1 MDKVRD
7 EPLKENPRMTE
18 HVKNRV
24 LVTGA
29 AGFIGSHLCE
39 TLINNGSKVVGL
51 IGPTCDTRWIENLDM
66 TLIRG
71 DLADKISLMRAVRG
85 INLVYHLAGIV
96 GGSKCEKIFKTNYEG
111 TKNLVDACLENGAN
125 IDRFLF
131 VSSHAVMGPTQ
142 KDKLYNE
149 DMECQ
154 PVSDYGKSKLM
165 AEQYLQ
171 SINGRL
177 PHTIV
182 RLPIVFGPRSF
193 RGFFSV
199 YKLLKKRLHFN
210 FGKGESNV
218 GYILD
223 MVDGMIDASQSQ
235 NAIGKAYFLG
245 DKKTYSLNEMF
256 DAIQKAVGKKA
267 VKIKVP
273 YFIAYL
279 FAASSELYAKMNGS
293 QVLLYRKDFKYP
305 FWRMDVS
312 KAEKDFG
319 FKTKIPFEEGL
330 KITADWYK
338 ENGFL

>member
-1 MDKVRD
+1 MNVQS
-7 EPLKENPRMTE
+7 N
-18 HVKNRV
+18 NRI

-29 AGFIGSHLCE
+29 AGFVGSHLCE
-39 TLINNGSKVVGL
+39 TLIKNGCEIVGL
-51 IGPTCDTRWIENLDM
+51 IGPTCDTQWIKNLDM
-66 TLIRG
+66 TFIRG
-71 DLADKISLMRAVRG
+71 DITDKKSLLKAVCGVNR
-85 INLVYHLAGIV
+85 VYHLAGML
-96 GGSKCEKIFKTNYEG
+96 GSANSDAIFKNNYEG
-111 TKNLVDACLENGAN
+111 TKNLVDACLENGTKF
-125 IDRFLF
+125 DRFLF
-131 VSSHAVMGPTQ
+131 VSSHAVMGPTP

-149 DMECQ
+149 DMECH
-154 PVSDYGKSKLM
+154 PVSDYGRSKLL

-171 SINGRL
+171 STNGQL

-199 YKLLKKRLHFN
+199 YQLLEKRLHFN

-218 GYILD
+218 GFVQD

-235 NAIGKAYFLG
+235 KTIGKAYFIG

-256 DAIQKAVGKKA
+256 EAIQKTIGKKTI
-267 VKIKVP
+267 KITTP
-273 YFIAYL
+273 YFVAYI
-279 FAASSELYAKMNGS
+279 FAAFSELYAKMSGG
-293 QVLLYRKDFKYP
+293 QVLLFRKDFKYP

-319 FKTKIPFEEGL
+319 FKTKVPLEEGL

-338 ENGFL
+338 KNGFL

>member
-1 MDKVRD
+1 M
-7 EPLKENPRMTE
+7 NGQN
-18 HVKNRV
+18 HNRI

-29 AGFIGSHLCE
+29 AGFVGSHLCE
-39 TLINNGSKVVGL
+39 TLVKNGKEVVGL

-71 DLADKISLMRAVRG
+71 DLTDKKSLLKAVRG
-85 INLVYHLAGIV
+85 VNQIYHLAGML
-96 GGSKCEKIFKTNYEG
+96 GSANSDAIFKNNYEG
-111 TKNLVDACLENGAN
+111 TKNLVDACLENGVKL
-125 IDRFLF
+125 DRFLF
-131 VSSHAVMGPTQ
+131 VSSHAVMGPTP

-149 DMECQ
+149 DMECH
-154 PVSDYGKSKLM
+154 PVSDYGKSKLL

-171 SINGRL
+171 SINGQL
-177 PHTIV
+177 PHTTV

-193 RGFFSV
+193 KGLFSV

-218 GYILD
+218 GFVQD

-235 NAIGKAYFLG
+235 KTVGKAYFIG
-245 DKKTYSLNEMF
+245 DEKTYSLNEIF
-256 DAIQKAVGKKA
+256 EAIQKALGKKA
-267 VKIKVP
+267 VKIKIP

-279 FAASSELYAKMNGS
+279 FAASSELYAKMNGG
-293 QVLLYRKDFKYP
+293 QVLLFRKDFKYP

-319 FKTKIPFEEGL
+319 FKTKIPLDVGL
-330 KITADWYK
+330 KITADWYR

>member
-1 MDKVRD
+1 
-7 EPLKENPRMTE
+7 MTE
-18 HVKNRV
+18 HTKNIA

-29 AGFIGSHLCE
+29 AGFVGSHLCE
-39 TLINNGSKVVGL
+39 TLIKNGWEVVGL
-51 IGPTCDTRWIENLDM
+51 VGPTCDIRWIENLDM
-66 TLIRG
+66 TLIKG
-71 DLADKISLMRAVRG
+71 DLMDKKSLLKAVRG
-85 INLVYHLAGIV
+85 VNRVYHLAGML
-96 GGSKCEKIFKTNYEG
+96 GGSKSDLIFRTNYEG
-111 TKNLVDACLENGAN
+111 TKNLVDVCVENGTKLN
-125 IDRFLF
+125 RFLF
-131 VSSHAVMGPTQ
+131 VSSHAVMGPTP

-154 PVSDYGKSKLM
+154 PVSDYGKSKLL

-171 SINGRL
+171 SINGQL

-193 RGFFSV
+193 KGFFSV

-210 FGKGESNV
+210 FGKGECNIGFV
-218 GYILD
+218 QD
-223 MVDGMIDASQSQ
+223 MVDGMIDASLSQ
-235 NAIGKAYFLG
+235 NTIGKSYFLG
-245 DKKTYSLNEMF
+245 NRKIYSLNEIF
-256 DAIQKAVGKKA
+256 EAIQKALGKKA
-267 VKIKVP
+267 IKIMTP

-279 FAASSELYAKMNGS
+279 FAASSELYAKMSGG
-293 QVLLYRKDFKYP
+293 QALLFRKDFKHP

-319 FKTKIPFEEGL
+319 FKTKIPFEEGF

>member
-1 MDKVRD
+1 
-7 EPLKENPRMTE
+7 MTE
-18 HVKNRV
+18 HTKNIA

-29 AGFIGSHLCE
+29 AGFVGSHLCE
-39 TLINNGSKVVGL
+39 TLIKNGWEVVGL
-51 IGPTCDTRWIENLDM
+51 VGPTCDIRWIENLDM
-66 TLIRG
+66 TLIKG
-71 DLADKISLMRAVRG
+71 DLTDKKSLLKAVRG
-85 INLVYHLAGIV
+85 VNRVYHLAGML
-96 GGSKCEKIFKTNYEG
+96 GGSKSDLIFRTNYEG
-111 TKNLVDACLENGAN
+111 TKNLVDACVENGTKLN
-125 IDRFLF
+125 RFLF
-131 VSSHAVMGPTQ
+131 VSSHAVMGPTP

-154 PVSDYGKSKLM
+154 PVSDYGKSKLL

-171 SINGRL
+171 SINGQL

-193 RGFFSV
+193 KGFFSV

-210 FGKGESNV
+210 FGKGECNIGFV
-218 GYILD
+218 QE
-223 MVDGMIDASQSQ
+223 MVDGMIVASLSQ
-235 NAIGKAYFLG
+235 NTIGKSYFLG
-245 DKKTYSLNEMF
+245 NRKIYSLNEIF
-256 DAIQKAVGKKA
+256 EAIQKALGKKA
-267 VKIKVP
+267 IKITTP

-279 FAASSELYAKMNGS
+279 FAASSELYAKMSGG
-293 QVLLYRKDFKYP
+293 QALLFRKDFKHP

-319 FKTKIPFEEGL
+319 FKTKIPFEEGF

>member
-1 MDKVRD
+1 MNVQ
-7 EPLKENPRMTE
+7 N
-18 HVKNRV
+18 HNGNRV

-39 TLINNGSKVVGL
+39 TLIKNGSEVVGL
-51 IGPTCDTRWIENLDM
+51 IGPECDTRWIEHLDM

-71 DLADKISLMRAVRG
+71 DLTDKKSLLKALPG
-85 INLVYHLAGIV
+85 INRVYHLAGKL
-96 GGSKCEKIFKTNYEG
+96 GGSKSEKIFKTNYEG
-111 TKNLVDACLENGAN
+111 TKNLVDVCLENGAKV
-125 IDRFLF
+125 DRFLF
-131 VSSHAVMGPTQ
+131 VSSHAVMGPTP

-149 DMECQ
+149 EMECR

-171 SINGRL
+171 AINGQL

-182 RLPIVFGPRSF
+182 RMPIVFGPRSLK
-193 RGFFSV
+193 GLFSV
-199 YKLLKKRLHFN
+199 YQLLGKRLNFN
-210 FGKGESNV
+210 IKKGESNV
-218 GYILD
+218 GFVQD
-223 MVDGMIDASQSQ
+223 MVDAIIEASQSQ
-235 NAIGKAYFLG
+235 ETVGKAYFIG
-245 DKKTYSLNEMF
+245 DKTIYSLNEIF
-256 DAIQKAVGKKA
+256 AAIQKTVGKKS

-279 FAASSELYAKMNGS
+279 FAASCELHAKMNGG
-293 QVLLYRKDFKYP
+293 QALLFRKDFKYP

-319 FKTKIPFEEGL
+319 FKTRVPLEKGL
-330 KITADWYK
+330 KITADWYR